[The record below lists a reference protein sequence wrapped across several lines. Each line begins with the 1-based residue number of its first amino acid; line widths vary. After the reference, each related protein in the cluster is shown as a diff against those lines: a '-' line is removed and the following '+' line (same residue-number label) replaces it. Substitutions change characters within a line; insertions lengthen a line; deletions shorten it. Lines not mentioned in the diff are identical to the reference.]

1 MNKES
6 VINNFVT
13 SVCESSPINVSREYF
28 AELVK
33 LAIENDGVLA
43 NSAIGEITHIC
54 GYSSTN
60 VAFTKIEMLKK
71 MID

>member
-1 MNKES
+1 MTKEQ

-54 GYSSTN
+54 RYFNSN
-60 VAFTKIEMLKK
+60 VALQKIEMLKK

>member
-1 MNKES
+1 MQKEQ

-13 SVCESSPINVSREYF
+13 SVCESSQINVSREYF

-54 GYSSTN
+54 RYGSNNIALS
-60 VAFTKIEMLKK
+60 KIAMLKK
-71 MID
+71 MIG